1 MTIRRTPTPAV
12 SQGERAAVWPAWL
25 GVLTAVLAGFALR
38 LYFVLKFP
46 ALGSGDAPF
55 YIELAWNWL
64 KHGVY
69 GFPVSDVLTPVDMR
83 VPGYPAFLAAIFTFA
98 GNSQRT
104 VMLVQIFVDLATCC
118 LVGWIAARLAPIA
131 ARQRV
136 AFAGFTLA
144 ALCPFTANYTAVVL
158 TETLVTFLTALAILV
173 LLEAWEQSV
182 LPADLQPVAG
192 AWKLPG
198 WFLAGLVVGFGTLV
212 RPETPLLLIA
222 AGFVLMW
229 TWRRRSDW
237 PKLLRAC
244 ALMALG
250 LFLALLPW
258 AARNW
263 RTLHHVQFL
272 APHYSELPG
281 EFAPLGFN
289 AWINTWQWRFRDV
302 YTTTWKLDVE
312 AINMADIPATAFDN
326 AGQKSR
332 AAGIFAKYN
341 ETLTWERDQ
350 DRAFAEIAKERTA
363 AHPLRTSVKI
373 PFLRAITIWFTPRV
387 ELLPYS
393 GDLFPIR
400 KEWREDRRDF
410 RATLTLVS
418 ANLIYVG
425 LALGGIWI
433 ARDNPAT
440 ALLVA
445 FILVRT
451 IYFSTFADEA
461 PEPRYV
467 LECFPAVIALGAQVF
482 RGVVSPLNSQL
493 SSSGSG

>member
-12 SQGERAAVWPAWL
+12 SPGAKPLLLASWL
-25 GVLTAVLAGFALR
+25 GVLAAVVAGFALR

-98 GNSQRT
+98 GNSQRA
-104 VMLVQIFVDLATCC
+104 VMIVQIFVDLATCC
-118 LVGWIAARLAPIA
+118 LVGGIAARLAPVA
-131 ARQRV
+131 ARRRV
-136 AFAGFTLA
+136 ATAGFALS

-173 LLEAWEQSV
+173 LLEAFEGS
-182 LPADLQPVAG
+182 PASAAAAT

-198 WFLAGLVVGFGTLV
+198 WCLVGLVVGFGTLV

-222 AGFVLMW
+222 AGLVLMW
-229 TWRRRSDW
+229 IWRRRSDW
-237 PKLLRAC
+237 PKLLRAS

-250 LFLALLPW
+250 LILPLLPW

-289 AWINTWQWRFRDV
+289 AWINTWQWRFSDV

-312 AINMADIPATAFDN
+312 AINMADIPKTAFDN
-326 AGQKSR
+326 DEQKSR
-332 AAGIFAKYN
+332 AAQIFEKYN

-350 DRAFAEIAKERTA
+350 DHAFAEVARERTA
-363 AHPLRTSVKI
+363 ESPLRTYAKI

-393 GDLFPIR
+393 GNLFPIR

-418 ANLIYVG
+418 ANFIY
-425 LALGGIWI
+425 LALALAGIWM
-433 ARDNPAT
+433 ASRNPAT

-445 FILVRT
+445 FIIVRT
-451 IYFSTFADEA
+451 VYFSTFADEA

-482 RGVVSPLNSQL
+482 RGSGSRRGAQL